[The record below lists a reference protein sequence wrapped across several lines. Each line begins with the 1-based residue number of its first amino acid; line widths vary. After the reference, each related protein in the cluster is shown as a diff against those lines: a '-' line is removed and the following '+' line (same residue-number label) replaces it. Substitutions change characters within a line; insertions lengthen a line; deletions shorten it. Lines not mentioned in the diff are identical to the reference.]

1 MKTLSGLGATESAYR
16 FALDRLQTLTAQSA
30 AVEVHTLSHY
40 DTKSDLLAVS
50 DGGGKIW
57 VRERGGEWQRGL
69 KGGRGLIFFTDDD
82 SGSWEPEFARDSFL
96 RFSVGKERESR
107 PPSASPAACSWDL
120 ASKRRTCAPTVRTLS
135 SRR

>member
-69 KGGRGLIFFTDDD
+69 KGGRGLIFFTNDD
-82 SGSWEPEFARDSFL
+82 SGS
-96 RFSVGKERESR
+96 
-107 PPSASPAACSWDL
+107 
-120 ASKRRTCAPTVRTLS
+120 
-135 SRR
+135 

>member
-1 MKTLSGLGATESAYR
+1 
-16 FALDRLQTLTAQSA
+16 LTAQSA

-40 DTKSDLLAVS
+40 DTKSGLLAVS

-82 SGSWEPEFARDSFL
+82 SGSWEPEFARGLISAFL
-96 RFSVGKERESR
+96 GGQGAGKSTAQRLTGRLLVGPRFEASDVCADRED
-107 PPSASPAACSWDL
+107 AFIAAITNKVVYAIAGC
-120 ASKRRTCAPTVRTLS
+120 
-135 SRR
+135 